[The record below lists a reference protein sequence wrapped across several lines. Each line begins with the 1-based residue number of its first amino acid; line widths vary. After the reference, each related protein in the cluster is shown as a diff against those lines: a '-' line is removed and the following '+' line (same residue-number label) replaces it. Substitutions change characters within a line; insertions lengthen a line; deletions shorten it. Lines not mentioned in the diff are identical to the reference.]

1 MNRQIETGELNR
13 EIQKAFDGYPPSTSS
28 GRLFRIYYAVQTGNM
43 PFVFKYFCN
52 RTSLLNDS
60 YKKYL
65 LNTLRKHFD
74 FIGCTIGLEFIEKD
88 RRFEKN

>member
-1 MNRQIETGELNR
+1 M
-13 EIQKAFDGYPPSTSS
+13 
-28 GRLFRIYYAVQTGNM
+28 
-43 PFVFKYFCN
+43 FKCFCN

-74 FIGCTIGLEFIEKD
+74 FTGCTIGLEFVEKD